1 MAVLKKTFHRRQR
14 GEAIYKT
21 GLVFLSLFLSRWMA
35 VKCLTMQEMAEDGRR
50 KDARVG
56 PY

>member
-21 GLVFLSLFLSRWMA
+21 GLVFLLPFDGWMA

>member
-21 GLVFLSLFLSRWMA
+21 GLVSLSFFLSRWMA
-35 VKCLTMQEMAEDGRR
+35 VKCLTMQEMAEDGR
-50 KDARVG
+50 KGARVR